1 MTHLGKKKSS
11 VKPPWRVSRRRFLTA
26 LGLGGLA
33 ASLPSLGWNGV
44 VRATDQ
50 PPPKRL
56 VLWINAHGTVPK
68 FWNLEDAH
76 FGGSAP
82 HDAVATADFGSLS
95 LDATPQ
101 ILRPLDAYRRKL
113 TVIEGLSQATLAG
126 DHVRIAEHPDWDPNE
141 HNLAM
146 AHLLTVTPSMQQA
159 GAICMGGGKSID
171 QEIGDRTREGA
182 RWASRVYGAN
192 HYMPYSYIGAGHAS
206 PRVEDPAQAFADL
219 MGLYSPSINP
229 SSREELLRAGRGSV
243 LDLVADEYDF
253 ASRRVGTEGRRKL
266 EQHAALVRD
275 LEVTFSSTA
284 LMPECSL
291 GTFDPS
297 GHLIDQWNRIIALAL
312 ACDMTR
318 VVTCVLPI
326 LVPPDFGY
334 PSDPDLHGGY
344 AHSSVDDGPEPY
356 LPRSE
361 VAMTIYN
368 QWHAQRFASLLS
380 MLDSL
385 PEGTGTLLDHA
396 NVLWMSE
403 LGTGTHTH
411 VNLPIVLAGGGDGFF
426 RTGTYVRYPRDILS
440 PWVPNWW
447 RTPTMPMGPGI
458 SRLYVTLMRAM
469 GLNDETFGQ
478 ASLTLGDGTALSLGG
493 TLTETHH

>member
-1 MTHLGKKKSS
+1 MTILGPKKSS

-33 ASLPSLGWNGV
+33 TTLPSLGWNAI
-44 VRATDQ
+44 VRANDQ

-56 VLWINAHGTVPK
+56 VLWINAHGSVPN
-68 FWNLEDAH
+68 FWNLSMP
-76 FGGSAP
+76 GAP
-82 HDAVATADFGSLS
+82 TNAVATADFGSLS

-101 ILRPLDAYRRKL
+101 ILRPLHAFRRKL
-113 TVIEGLSQATLAG
+113 TVIEGLAQSSLFG
-126 DHVRIAEHPDWDPNE
+126 DHVRIAQHANWDPNE

-146 AHLLTVTPSMQQA
+146 AHLLTVRQSLQQP
-159 GAICMGGGKSID
+159 GAICLGGGKSID

-192 HYMPYSYIGAGHAS
+192 HYMPYSYVAAGQAS

-219 MGLYSPSINP
+219 MGLYAPSAHP
-229 SSREELLRAGRGSV
+229 STRDELLRAGRGSV

-253 ASRRVGTEGRRKL
+253 ASRRLGTEGRQKL
-266 EQHAALVRD
+266 AQHAQLVRE
-275 LEVTFSSTA
+275 LEMTFSSAA
-284 LMPECSL
+284 LMPQCTL

-297 GHLIDQWNRIIALAL
+297 GHLVDQWNRIIALAL

-334 PSDPDLHGGY
+334 PPDPDLHGGY
-344 AHSSVDDGPEPY
+344 AHSSVDDGPEAY
-356 LPRSE
+356 LARSE

-368 QWHAQRFASLLS
+368 EWYAQRLAGLLS

-385 PEGTGTLLDHA
+385 SEGTGTLLDHA

-403 LGTGTHTH
+403 LATGTHSH
-411 VNLPIVLAGGGDGFF
+411 MNLPIVLAGGGGGFF
-426 RTGTYVRYPRDILS
+426 RTGTYVRYPRDVPS
-440 PWVPNWW
+440 PWVPNYSH
-447 RTPTMPMGPGI
+447 TPAIPLGPGI
-458 SRLYVTLMRAM
+458 TRLYVTLMRAM
-469 GLNDETFGQ
+469 GLPDESFGDT
-478 ASLTLGDGTALSLGG
+478 SLPLADGSMHSLMG